1 MSDFTVFNQ
10 IIEEMR
16 IVYLHDQRPW
26 MIGFSGGK
34 DSTMLC
40 MLVFEM
46 LQTLKPE
53 EITKKDI
60 YNFIRY
66 NG

>member
-1 MSDFTVFNQ
+1 MSDFTVLNQ

-53 EITKKDI
+53 EITKKI
-60 YNFIRY
+60 YITS
-66 NG
+66 

>member
-53 EITKKDI
+53 EIG
-60 YNFIRY
+60 RAHV
-66 NG
+66 